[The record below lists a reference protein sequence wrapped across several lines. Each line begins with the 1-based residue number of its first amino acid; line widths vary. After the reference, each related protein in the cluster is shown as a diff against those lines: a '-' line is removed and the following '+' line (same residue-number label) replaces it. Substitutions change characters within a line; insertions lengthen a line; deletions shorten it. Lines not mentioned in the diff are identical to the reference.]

1 MTKTVTLELTDT
13 VYKLLS
19 ETSAQ
24 SGQTPEQMILEW
36 VEERIQQTIQDPL
49 LQLAGIIE
57 AEVTDVAER
66 HDDYIGQALK
76 KDNG

>member
-1 MTKTVTLELTDT
+1 MAKTVTLELTDI